1 MSTETKLMNKVRTLL
16 GLEVKLEKMELVNG
30 AVLEAEVFEVGA
42 EVFVIADEERVAVPI
57 GTYEMKDGM
66 TMVVAEEGIIESI
79 TEGDVKEEEEAPKE
93 EAEAPAEEEEELSS
107 DKPAPKKVVKSISEE
122 MFFSEID
129 KLKEE
134 IKGLKLSKEEPKEA
148 VEVEL
153 SAEPEVEGIS
163 HNPENASS
171 KKELHLHA
179 QRAKNTIQNRIFN
192 TINK

>member
-1 MSTETKLMNKVRTLL
+1 MSTENKLMNKVRTLL

-30 AVLEAEVFEVGA
+30 AVLEAEVFEIGA

-79 TEGDVKEEEEAPKE
+79 TEGDIEEAPV
-93 EAEAPAEEEEELSS
+93 EAEKPVEEEEELSTEAA
-107 DKPAPKKVVKSISEE
+107 APKKIVKSISEE
-122 MFFSEID
+122 MFFSEIN

-134 IKGLKLSKEEPKEA
+134 IKGLKLSKEEPKE
-148 VEVEL
+148 VVGIEL
-153 SAEPEVEGIS
+153 SAESEVEGIS
-163 HNPENASS
+163 HNPENSS
-171 KKELHLHA
+171 EKKELHLYA

>member
-1 MSTETKLMNKVRTLL
+1 MSTENKLMNKVRTLL

-30 AVLEAEVFEVGA
+30 AVLEAEVFEIGA

-57 GTYEMKDGM
+57 GAYEMKDGM

-79 TEGDVKEEEEAPKE
+79 TEGDVKEEEPPV
-93 EAEAPAEEEEELSS
+93 EAEKPVEEEEELSTEVAS
-107 DKPAPKKVVKSISEE
+107 PKKIVKSISEE

-134 IKGLKLSKEEPKEA
+134 IKGLKLSKEEPTEA

>member
-30 AVLEAEVFEVGA
+30 AVLEAEVFEIGA

-79 TEGDVKEEEEAPKE
+79 TEGDVKEEAPV
-93 EAEAPAEEEEELSS
+93 EAEKPVEEEEELST

>member
-16 GLEVKLEKMELVNG
+16 GLEIKLEKMELVNG
-30 AVLEAEVFEVGA
+30 AVLEAEVFEIGA

-79 TEGDVKEEEEAPKE
+79 TEGDVKEEEEAPV
-93 EAEAPAEEEEELSS
+93 EAEKPVEEEEELSTEV
-107 DKPAPKKVVKSISEE
+107 ATPKKIVKSISEE
-122 MFFSEID
+122 MFFSEIN

-134 IKGLKLSKEEPKEA
+134 IKGLKLSKEEPKEV

-153 SAEPEVEGIS
+153 SAESEVEGIS
-163 HNPENASS
+163 HNPENSS
-171 KKELHLHA
+171 EKKELHLYA

>member
-1 MSTETKLMNKVRTLL
+1 MNTENKLMNKVRTLL

-30 AVLEAEVFEVGA
+30 AVLEAEVFEIGA

-79 TEGDVKEEEEAPKE
+79 TEGDIA
-93 EAEAPAEEEEELSS
+93 EAEAPIEAEKPVEEEEELSTEVA
-107 DKPAPKKVVKSISEE
+107 APKKIVKSISEE
-122 MFFSEID
+122 MFFSEIN

-134 IKGLKLSKEEPKEA
+134 IKGLKLSKEEPKEV

-153 SAEPEVEGIS
+153 SAESEVEGIS
-163 HNPENASS
+163 HNPENSS
-171 KKELHLHA
+171 EKKELHLYA

>member
-1 MSTETKLMNKVRTLL
+1 MSTESKLMNKVRILL

-30 AVLEAEVFEVGA
+30 AVLESETFEVGA
-42 EVFVIADEERVAVPI
+42 EVFVIADDERVAVPV

-79 TEGDVKEEEEAPKE
+79 TEGNAEEEEAAPT
-93 EAEAPAEEEEELSS
+93 EAESDVKEEEEELSS
-107 DKPAPKKVVKSISEE
+107 ETAQPKKIVKSISEE

-134 IKGLKLSKEEPKEA
+134 IKELKLSSEKPK
-148 VEVEL
+148 VETFVDL
-153 SAEPEVEGIS
+153 SAEEVEGIS
-163 HNPENASS
+163 HNPENGSA
-171 KKELHLHA
+171 KKELQLHS
-179 QRAKNTIQNRIFN
+179 QKAKNTLQNRIFN

>member
-1 MSTETKLMNKVRTLL
+1 MSTENKLMNKVRTLL

-30 AVLEAEVFEVGA
+30 AVVEAEVFEVGA
-42 EVFVIADEERVAVPI
+42 EVFVIADEERVAVPV

-79 TEGDVKEEEEAPKE
+79 TEGDVKEEEEAPV
-93 EAEAPAEEEEELSS
+93 EAEKPVEEEEELSTE
-107 DKPAPKKVVKSISEE
+107 KATPKKVVKSISEE

-179 QRAKNTIQNRIFN
+179 QKAKNTIQNRIFN

>member
-30 AVLEAEVFEVGA
+30 AVLEAEVFEIGA

-79 TEGDVKEEEEAPKE
+79 TEGDVKEEEEAPV
-93 EAEAPAEEEEELSS
+93 EAEKPVEEEEELST

-134 IKGLKLSKEEPKEA
+134 IKGLRLSKEEPKEA

-153 SAEPEVEGIS
+153 SAESEVEGIS

>member
-30 AVLEAEVFEVGA
+30 AVLEAEVFEIGA

-79 TEGDVKEEEEAPKE
+79 TEGDVKEEEEAPV
-93 EAEAPAEEEEELSS
+93 EAEKPVEEEEELSTEV
-107 DKPAPKKVVKSISEE
+107 ATPKKIVKSISEE
-122 MFFSEID
+122 MFFSEIN

-134 IKGLKLSKEEPKEA
+134 IKGLKLSKEEPKEV

-153 SAEPEVEGIS
+153 SAESEVEGIS
-163 HNPENASS
+163 HNPENSS
-171 KKELHLHA
+171 EKKELHLYA

>member
-1 MSTETKLMNKVRTLL
+1 MSTENKLMNKVRTLL

-30 AVLEAEVFEVGA
+30 AVLEAEVFEIGA

-66 TMVVAEEGIIESI
+66 TMVIAEEGIIESI
-79 TEGDVKEEEEAPKE
+79 TEGDVKEEEAPVESEAPVE
-93 EAEAPAEEEEELSS
+93 QEEELSTEVAS
-107 DKPAPKKVVKSISEE
+107 PKKIVKSISEE

-134 IKGLKLSKEEPKEA
+134 IKGLKLSKEEPKET

>member
-30 AVLEAEVFEVGA
+30 AVLEAEVFEIGA

-79 TEGDVKEEEEAPKE
+79 TEGDVKEEEEAPV
-93 EAEAPAEEEEELSS
+93 EAEKPVEEEEELST

-134 IKGLKLSKEEPKEA
+134 IKGLRLSKEEPKEA

>member
-1 MSTETKLMNKVRTLL
+1 MSKDTKIMNKVRTLL
-16 GLEVKLEKMELVNG
+16 GLEVKLEQMELVNG
-30 AVLEAEVFEVGA
+30 AVLEAEVFEAGG
-42 EVFVIADEERVAVPI
+42 EVFVIADEERVAVPV

-79 TEGDVKEEEEAPKE
+79 TEGNAEE
-93 EAEAPAEEEEELSS
+93 EAPAEEEASADKPKEEELEKETAS
-107 DKPAPKKVVKSISEE
+107 PKKVVKSISEE

-129 KLKEE
+129 KLREE
-134 IKGLKLSKEEPKEA
+134 IKGLKLSKEEPKEV

-163 HNPENASS
+163 HNPENASA
-171 KKELHLHA
+171 KKELHLHS
-179 QRAKNTIQNRIFN
+179 QNAKNTIQNRIFN

>member
-79 TEGDVKEEEEAPKE
+79 TEGDVKEEEEAPV
-93 EAEAPAEEEEELSS
+93 EAEKPVEEEEELSTE
-107 DKPAPKKVVKSISEE
+107 KVTPKKVVKSISEE

-134 IKGLKLSKEEPKEA
+134 IKGLRLSKEEPKEA

-153 SAEPEVEGIS
+153 SAESEVEGIS

>member
-42 EVFVIADEERVAVPI
+42 EVFVIADEERVAVPV

-79 TEGDVKEEEEAPKE
+79 TEGDVKEEEESPV
-93 EAEAPAEEEEELSS
+93 EAEKPVEEEEELSTEVAS
-107 DKPAPKKVVKSISEE
+107 PKKVVKSISEE

-179 QRAKNTIQNRIFN
+179 QKAKNTIQNRIFN

>member
-30 AVLEAEVFEVGA
+30 AVLEAEVFEIGA

-79 TEGDVKEEEEAPKE
+79 TEGDVKEEEEAPV
-93 EAEAPAEEEEELSS
+93 EAEKPVEEEEELSS
-107 DKPAPKKVVKSISEE
+107 EKATPKKVVKSISEE

-134 IKGLKLSKEEPKEA
+134 IKG
-148 VEVEL
+148 
-153 SAEPEVEGIS
+153 
-163 HNPENASS
+163 
-171 KKELHLHA
+171 
-179 QRAKNTIQNRIFN
+179 
-192 TINK
+192 

>member
-1 MSTETKLMNKVRTLL
+1 MSTEVKLMNKVRILL

-30 AVLEAEVFEVGA
+30 AVLESETFEVGA
-42 EVFVIADEERVAVPI
+42 EVFDERVAVPV

-79 TEGDVKEEEEAPKE
+79 TEGNAEEEEAAPT
-93 EAEAPAEEEEELSS
+93 EAEAPAEEEEELSTET
-107 DKPAPKKVVKSISEE
+107 AQPKKIVKSISEE

-134 IKGLKLSKEEPKEA
+134 IKELKLSSEKPKEET

-153 SAEPEVEGIS
+153 SAEEVEGIS
-163 HNPENASS
+163 HNPEKGSA
-171 KKELHLHA
+171 KKELQLHS
-179 QRAKNTIQNRIFN
+179 QKAKNTLQNRIFN

>member
-1 MSTETKLMNKVRTLL
+1 MSTENKLMNKVRTLL

-30 AVLEAEVFEVGA
+30 AVLEAEVFEIGA

-66 TMVVAEEGIIESI
+66 TMVIAEEGIIESI
-79 TEGDVKEEEEAPKE
+79 TEGDVKEEEEAPV
-93 EAEAPAEEEEELSS
+93 EAEKPVEEEEELSTE
-107 DKPAPKKVVKSISEE
+107 KATPKKVVKSISEE

-134 IKGLKLSKEEPKEA
+134 IKGLKLSKEEPKET

>member
-1 MSTETKLMNKVRTLL
+1 MSTENKLMNKVRTLL

-42 EVFVIADEERVAVPI
+42 EVFVIADEERVAVPV

-79 TEGDVKEEEEAPKE
+79 TEGDVKEEEEAPV
-93 EAEAPAEEEEELSS
+93 EAEKPVEEEEELSTE
-107 DKPAPKKVVKSISEE
+107 KATPKKVVKSISEE

>member
-1 MSTETKLMNKVRTLL
+1 MSTENKLMNKVRTLL

-30 AVLEAEVFEVGA
+30 AVLEAEVFEIGA

-66 TMVVAEEGIIESI
+66 TMVIAEEGIIESI
-79 TEGDVKEEEEAPKE
+79 TEGDVKEEEEAPV
-93 EAEAPAEEEEELSS
+93 EAEKPVEEEEELSTE
-107 DKPAPKKVVKSISEE
+107 KATPKKVVKSISEE

>member
-30 AVLEAEVFEVGA
+30 AVLEAEVFEIGA
-42 EVFVIADEERVAVPI
+42 EVFVIADEERVAVPV

-79 TEGDVKEEEEAPKE
+79 TEGDVKEEEEAPV
-93 EAEAPAEEEEELSS
+93 EAEKPVEEEEELSTE
-107 DKPAPKKVVKSISEE
+107 KATPKKVVKSISEE

>member
-30 AVLEAEVFEVGA
+30 AVLEAEVFEIGA

-79 TEGDVKEEEEAPKE
+79 TEGDVKEEEEAPV
-93 EAEAPAEEEEELSS
+93 EAEKPVEEEEELSTE
-107 DKPAPKKVVKSISEE
+107 KATPKKVVKSISEE

>member
-1 MSTETKLMNKVRTLL
+1 MSTENKLMNKVRTLL

-30 AVLEAEVFEVGA
+30 AVVEAEVFEVGA

-79 TEGDVKEEEEAPKE
+79 TEGNVKEEEEAPV
-93 EAEAPAEEEEELSS
+93 EAEKPVEEEEELSTE
-107 DKPAPKKVVKSISEE
+107 KATPKKVVKSISEE

>member
-30 AVLEAEVFEVGA
+30 AVLEAEVFEIGA
-42 EVFVIADEERVAVPI
+42 EVFVIADEERVAVPV

-79 TEGDVKEEEEAPKE
+79 TEGDVKEEEEAPV
-93 EAEAPAEEEEELSS
+93 EAEKPAEEEEELSS
-107 DKPAPKKVVKSISEE
+107 DKPSPKKVVKSISEE

>member
-1 MSTETKLMNKVRTLL
+1 MSTENKLMNKVRTLL

-30 AVLEAEVFEVGA
+30 AVLEAEVFEIGA

-79 TEGDVKEEEEAPKE
+79 TEGDVKEEEEAPV
-93 EAEAPAEEEEELSS
+93 EAEKPVEEEEELSTEKAS
-107 DKPAPKKVVKSISEE
+107 PKKVVKSISEE

>member
-1 MSTETKLMNKVRTLL
+1 MSTENKLMNKVRTLL

-30 AVLEAEVFEVGA
+30 AVLEAEVFEIGA

-79 TEGDVKEEEEAPKE
+79 TEGDIA
-93 EAEAPAEEEEELSS
+93 EAEAPIEAEKPVEEEEELSTEVA
-107 DKPAPKKVVKSISEE
+107 APKKIVKSISEE
-122 MFFSEID
+122 MFFSEIN

-134 IKGLKLSKEEPKEA
+134 IKGLKLSKEEPKEV

-153 SAEPEVEGIS
+153 SAESEVEGIS
-163 HNPENASS
+163 HNPENSLS
-171 KKELHLHA
+171 KKELHLYA